1 MIINSKSH
9 KVSNSDFDIGE
20 FADSPKRGVGSGGPD
35 QALRSLFSSRVQPI
49 IDPEMDENDLGFSK
63 ASCQYEIRGDGNMV
77 VYYPTGQ
84 TTRILPAGVYGAGI
98 DDNGRVFFKK
108 KNIVVDDLIEFS
120 SGEHRK
126 ILEEIEM
133 FWQRGEIFQSH
144 GFLHRR
150 GYMLYGPPG
159 GGKTC
164 LVQLILAGIQ
174 NSGGV
179 AFLCDGQPGALEAA
193 LSVFRVVEPTRPAV
207 CVFEDIDAI
216 VDKYGES
223 SVLSLLD
230 GETQIDKVLNLATT
244 NYPEK
249 LDKRLVARP
258 RRFDR
263 VIKVGMPN
271 EAMRRQFFTKK
282 LGLHSEEIEDWIEA
296 TEGFSFA
303 SMSELVISVK
313 CLGNDFKTIV
323 ERMEKMARS
332 LPNSKDD
339 GPRMGFA

>member
-1 MIINSKSH
+1 MSNNP
-9 KVSNSDFDIGE
+9 SNSDFDIDE
-20 FADSPKRGVGSGGPD
+20 FSDSPAKKSLHLSESGSNV
-35 QALRSLFSSRVQPI
+35 LKNIFHRSIGLGH
-49 IDPEMDENDLGFSK
+49 DDEDEPEDLGFSK
-63 ASCQYEIRGDGNMV
+63 SSCQYEVRGDGNMISF
-77 VYYPTGQ
+77 YPTGQ
-84 TTRILPAGVYGAGI
+84 TTKILPAGVYGASV
-98 DDNGRVFFKK
+98 DDHGRVYFRK

-120 SGEHRK
+120 SGEHKK
-126 ILEEIEM
+126 ILEEISM
-133 FWQRGEIFQSH
+133 FWERGDIFASH

-174 NSGGV
+174 LSGGV
-179 AFLCDGQPGALEAA
+179 AFICDGQPSALEAA
-193 LSVFRVVEPTRPAV
+193 LSVFRVVEPHRPAV

-263 VIKVGMPN
+263 VIRVGMPTDV
-271 EAMRRQFFTKK
+271 MRRQFFTKK
-282 LGLHSEEIEDWIEA
+282 LGLQSEEIDKWIDA

-313 CLGNDFKTIV
+313 CLGNDFETIV
-323 ERMEKMARS
+323 ERMKKMARS
-332 LPNSKDD
+332 LPSSRDD
-339 GPRMGFA
+339 SPRLGFS

>member
-1 MIINSKSH
+1 MSNNPN
-9 KVSNSDFDIGE
+9 NSDFDIDE
-20 FADSPKRGVGSGGPD
+20 FSDSPAKRSSKSNEYSGEN
-35 QALRSLFSSRVQPI
+35 ALTSIFHRATSM
-49 IDPEMDENDLGFSK
+49 IDLDDDDEDVAFSK
-63 ASCQYEIRGDGNMV
+63 ASCQYEIRGDGNMISF
-77 VYYPTGQ
+77 YPTGQ
-84 TTRILPAGVYGAGI
+84 TTKILPAGVYGAGI
-98 DDNGRVFFKK
+98 DDNGRVFFRK

-120 SGEHRK
+120 SGEHKK
-126 ILEEIEM
+126 ILEEISM
-133 FWQRGEIFQSH
+133 FWERGNIFASH

-174 NSGGV
+174 QSGGV
-179 AFLCDGQPGALEAA
+179 AFICDGQPQTLESA
-193 LSVFRVVEPTRPAV
+193 LSVFRVVEPGRPAV

-216 VDKYGES
+216 VDKYGEG

-263 VIKVGMPN
+263 VIKVGMPT
-271 EAMRRQFFTKK
+271 EAMRRQFFAKK
-282 LGLHSEEIEDWIEA
+282 LGLQNEEIDKWIEA

-313 CLGNDFKTIV
+313 CLGNDFETIV

-332 LPNSKDD
+332 LPSSKDD
-339 GPRMGFA
+339 GPRLGFG